1 MNEANNQDVIEQGFV
16 KKATL
21 TQNEI
26 AAILDLI
33 AACNAHDGLRLRIPM
48 DMLQQRAGPEINDFL
63 YYEDGKLVGYLG
75 AESWGKKEKEMTG
88 MVHPDYRRRGI
99 FRALFNAAREELRV
113 RGVQK
118 LLLICEESSEA
129 GQAFLATTG
138 AEFANGEHL
147 MELETFR
154 ERGIVN
160 EGLSMRRA
168 TPGDLEAVV
177 SILSADSGNMDETR
191 AWITHLMSQPE
202 THRFYYATL
211 NGKPLGTLRLDFL
224 DDDVEIY
231 AFEVRMGYRGLGYGR
246 QMLEEAI
253 RIARS
258 QNSKPI
264 RLDVDTDNTN
274 AIGLYRS
281 IGFTIITTY
290 NYYELHIRSES

>member
-1 MNEANNQDVIEQGFV
+1 MGDESHNGNFTEQGLI
-16 KKATL
+16 KKSTL
-21 TQNEI
+21 TEAEI

-33 AACNAHDGLRLRIPM
+33 TVCNTHDGLRMRIPA
-48 DMLQQRAGPEINDFL
+48 DMLRERSGSEINDFL
-63 YYEDGKLVGYLG
+63 YYQDGKLVGYLG
-75 AESWGKKEKEMTG
+75 AASWGKKEKEMTG

-99 FRALFNAAREELRV
+99 FRALFEAAKEELGARD
-113 RGVQK
+113 VQK
-118 LLLICEESSEA
+118 LIFICEEPSQA
-129 GQAFLATTG
+129 GRAFLSTAG
-138 AEFANGEHL
+138 AEFAYAEHL
-147 MELETFR
+147 MELETFH
-154 ERGIVN
+154 ERGIVK

-168 TPGDLEAVV
+168 TPDDLEAIVA
-177 SILSADSGNMDETR
+177 ILAADSGNTDETR
-191 AWITHLMSQPE
+191 AWVAHLMSQPE
-202 THRFYYATL
+202 KHHFYYATL

-264 RLDVDTDNTN
+264 RLDVDTTNTN

-281 IGFTIITTY
+281 VGFKVITTY
-290 NYYELHIRSES
+290 NYYQLNIS